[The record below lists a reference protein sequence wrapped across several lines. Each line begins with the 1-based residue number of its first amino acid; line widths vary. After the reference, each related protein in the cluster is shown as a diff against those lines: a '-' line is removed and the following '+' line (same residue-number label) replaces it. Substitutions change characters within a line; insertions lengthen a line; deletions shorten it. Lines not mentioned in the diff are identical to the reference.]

1 MDIHHIRYFL
11 AVCETRNFTRA
22 AEKCHVTQPALSRA
36 IQQLED
42 EVGGLLFR
50 RERNLTHITDLGA
63 LLRPRFQQVL
73 DELTG
78 VRQEASRFL
87 CMDDAHLKVGVMCT
101 IGPRRFTGL
110 LADFSQRHRGV
121 RLELVEGVPARLSS
135 LLEAGDI
142 DVAIMSSS
150 DDFPER
156 FDVTPLFRERFMLAF
171 PAGHRLGDYDAVPI
185 AAIDGE
191 VYLKRVNCEYW
202 DYLSRLCEE
211 RGVTTYDSYSSERE
225 DWIQNLVAGGLGICF
240 IPEYS
245 AVIPGL
251 QVRPVAE
258 PEVSREVCL
267 VTVAGR
273 RFSPA
278 VATFVA
284 AVKSYGWAA
293 GAAQPRVEQRQAA

>member
-22 AEKCHVTQPALSRA
+22 AEKCNVTQPALSRA
-36 IQQLED
+36 VQQLED

-50 RERNLTHITDLGA
+50 RERNLTHMTDLGT
-63 LLRPRFQQVL
+63 LLRPRFQQIV
-73 DELTG
+73 DELSG
-78 VRQEASRFL
+78 VRLEASQFL
-87 CMDDAHLKVGVMCT
+87 CLDNAHVKVGIMCT
-101 IGPRRFTGL
+101 VGPRRFTGL
-110 LADFSQRHRGV
+110 LTDFNMRHKGV
-121 RLELVEGVPARLSS
+121 QLQLVEGVPAKLSG

-142 DVAIMSSS
+142 DVAIMSTAES
-150 DDFPER
+150 FPQR
-156 FDVTPLFRERFMLAF
+156 FDVTSLFRERFMLAF
-171 PAGHRLGDYDAVPI
+171 PAGHRLAAYDAIPI

-202 DYLSRLCEE
+202 DHLSKLCDE
-211 RGVTTYDSYSSERE
+211 RGVTTLDSYSSERE

-240 IPEYS
+240 IPEYT
-245 AVIPGL
+245 AVVPGL
-251 QVRPVAE
+251 QVRPVTD

-278 VATFVA
+278 VLAFVN
-284 AVKSYGWAA
+284 AVKSYGWAE
-293 GAAQPRVEQRQAA
+293 GPAAISMQRTAA